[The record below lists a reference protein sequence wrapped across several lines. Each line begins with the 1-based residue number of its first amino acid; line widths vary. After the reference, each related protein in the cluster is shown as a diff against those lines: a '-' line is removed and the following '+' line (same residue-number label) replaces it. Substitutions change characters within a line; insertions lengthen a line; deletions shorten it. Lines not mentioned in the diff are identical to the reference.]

1 MPTRQSAIKMSRR
14 RRRIRYAARKF
25 FFLAGVAAVVAG
37 LVLAD
42 RAGFFGQ
49 APRSDWEKY
58 HARQFKVGRII
69 DGDTLDVDCPDGR
82 YSRTRIRLLGVDTPE
97 TVKPDTPVEHF
108 GPEACR
114 FITSAAMDRTVTL
127 KLNRM
132 RTRDTY
138 NRLLAYVIL
147 PDGLNLNEQ
156 IIATGHGYAD
166 PRFRHPLMR
175 DFKQA
180 QVEAMKARRGL
191 WEEATDADLPYYY
204 RGKLK
209 IPKPE

>member
-1 MPTRQSAIKMSRR
+1 M
-14 RRRIRYAARKF
+14 ARKLL
-25 FFLAGVAAVVAG
+25 FLAGVAVVVVS

-49 APRSDWEKY
+49 APRSDWDKY
-58 HARQFKVGRII
+58 HDRKFRVGRVI

-82 YSRTRIRLLGVDTPE
+82 FKRTRIRLWGADTPE
-97 TVKPDTPVEHF
+97 TVKPDAPIEHF
-108 GPEACR
+108 GPEASK
-114 FITSAAMDRTVTL
+114 FTFSAAFGKTVTL
-127 KLNRM
+127 KLHRM

-147 PDGLNLNEQ
+147 PDGSNLNER

-166 PRFRHPLMR
+166 PRFRHPLGR
-175 DFKQA
+175 EFKQA
-180 QVEAMKARRGL
+180 QVEAIKARRGL
-191 WEEATDADLPYYY
+191 WKEVADADLPYYY